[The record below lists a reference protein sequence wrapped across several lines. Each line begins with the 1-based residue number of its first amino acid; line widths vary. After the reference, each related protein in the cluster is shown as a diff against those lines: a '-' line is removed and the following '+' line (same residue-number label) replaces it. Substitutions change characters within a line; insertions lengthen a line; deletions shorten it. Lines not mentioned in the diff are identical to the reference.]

1 LKKTILSILAG
12 SLFLVACNKAEIS
25 VEKSE
30 PCVNQAADPAGKS
43 YTSDAIVPFT
53 CTEKHCGLLPLSSRF
68 YWVYADSLFDNGVFQ
83 KVVMDTL
90 RFTSNRKTQPD
101 NMVWWESDYQVGL
114 PSILYTNDSAI
125 YSLGERMFI
134 PGILDARK
142 EYGLFAGDS
151 VKYLTSF
158 EDAAAMG
165 RSVKVSNPVKTE
177 AGSFSNCLFFEKHAR
192 SYRRDQ
198 VFFKPGIGVVRY
210 VHEEA
215 PMGQRELKLQRVA
228 TLVRYFIQ

>member
-1 LKKTILSILAG
+1 MKKITLSILAAG
-12 SLFLVACNKAEIS
+12 LLLAACNKAEIS

-30 PCVNQAADPAGKS
+30 PCITQDSDPAGKS
-43 YTSDAIVPFT
+43 YDDVSVVPFT
-53 CTEKHCGLLPLSSRF
+53 CTEKHCGLMPLSSRF

-83 KVVMDTL
+83 KVVLDTL

-101 NMVWWESDYQVGL
+101 NTVWWESDYSVGL
-114 PSILYTNDSAI
+114 PTLLYTNDSAI

-165 RSVKVSNPVKTE
+165 RSVKVSSPVKTA

-215 PMGQRELKLQRVA
+215 PMGQRELKVQRVA